1 LKQLSI
7 IFINYNKKRA
17 LDKSLKNTMGQVNF
31 ERGDEVIVADGGST
45 DGVEKMLKKKYM
57 PPVKFVKVE
66 KRTEFNLNS
75 VRNLGVRAASN
86 DLVAIFDADVIP
98 QPLCID
104 SLRTHAQKGDFV
116 SGIVVYEQSM
126 REQERMAKKY
136 KGMAMPQFALG
147 IAPMEHII
155 EGLESDQEKVRGTI
169 GSCICFHKQDAYD
182 VGLFDEEYNG
192 CWGYDETDFILK
204 LHFNGV
210 NILTPKNLKPLG
222 MAISYHQRHKSDN
235 KWKEKCLKRNIVI
248 LRRKLPD
255 YKRGIFPNV

>member
-1 LKQLSI
+1 MDAISVV
-7 IFINYNKKRA
+7 FINYNKKRA
-17 LDKSLKNTMGQVNF
+17 LDKSLQNTMGQLNF
-31 ERGDEVIVADGGST
+31 EEGDEIIVADGGST
-45 DGVEKMLKKKYM
+45 DGVEKMLERKYV
-57 PPVKFVKVE
+57 PPTQFVRVE
-66 KRTEFNLNS
+66 KRTAYNLNS
-75 VRNLGVRAASN
+75 VRNLGVLNAGN
-86 DLVAIFDADVIP
+86 DLIAIFDADVIP
-98 QPLCID
+98 QPGCID
-104 SLRTHAQKGDFV
+104 ILRSFTKKGVFA
-116 SGIVVYEQSM
+116 SGLVIYEQSLK
-126 REQERMAKKY
+126 EQERMAKKY
-136 KGMAMPQFALG
+136 KGLAMPQFALG

-210 NILTPKNLKPLG
+210 KILTPKNLKPLG
-222 MAISYHQRHKSDN
+222 MAISYHQRHKSND